1 MIKVFYISAWI
12 LVGVA
17 AAALYV
23 SGTFSAAMLVILSL
37 IVVAL
42 VYGLALWA
50 TLRDTP
56 DKMPKVFEP
65 NDVHG

>member
-1 MIKVFYISAWI
+1 MIKAFYISAWV

-17 AAALYV
+17 AAALFV

-42 VYGLALWA
+42 VYGLVLWA

-65 NDVHG
+65 KDIRG